1 MKPHHFV
8 AFALV
13 GWFLMMPP
21 LIPDTHRV
29 NRDAPLS
36 QWRIAHR
43 FPESAGCE
51 NAKQRAREAGLAH
64 NSQNMP
70 RHAANPDLT
79 CVRCAAECVEDN
91 DPRLKAN

>member
-1 MKPHHFV
+1 MKSCYV
-8 AFALV
+8 AALAMV

-43 FPESAGCE
+43 FLENAGCE

-64 NSQNMP
+64 NVENLP
-70 RHAANPDLT
+70 RQAANPDLT

-91 DPRLKAN
+91 DPRLKSN